1 MKNLK
6 ALLAAYRITLGPTA
20 TDKICA
26 SFIAAR
32 AAMRDINDEDD
43 ARVATILGAV
53 IADMKAED
61 ARTAKKADKGT
72 A

>member
-6 ALLAAYRITLGPTA
+6 ALLAAYRITLGPNA

-26 SFIAAR
+26 SFIAV
-32 AAMRDINDEDD
+32 RDCEGDTEDD
-43 ARVATILGAV
+43 AARINMILEAV
-53 IADMKAED
+53 IVDMKAED
-61 ARTAKKADKGT
+61 AKAKKADKGT